1 MKTLNSAV
9 HEYANIYQW
18 RAGGRAQVI
27 VVLNARDEVRLIDP
41 FALEELQSASVQTKA
56 IV

>member
-1 MKTLNSAV
+1 M
-9 HEYANIYQW
+9 
-18 RAGGRAQVI
+18 AGGRAQVI